1 MIAQALKKARE
12 DAGLTQLEL
21 SKAVNI
27 SVPTISRYESGERE
41 PKASDIATIAKVLN
55 VNVADFFDGGQTT
68 EDSISDTTAV
78 IGEHLKQC
86 REAANKLQKDVA
98 KFLGVSVDTIWRWE
112 NNKGV
117 PSLSQALALAK
128 FFNTSISVLSGE
140 DISSTN
146 AHAINSF
153 EHDNTA
159 MQEHHTVFVPKR
171 SPSKILRDIADLN
184 DELTETAGTFTEAE
198 AHSAEVLLKLCLEN
212 FAADGV
218 DSHKEET
225 A

>member
-1 MIAQALKKARE
+1 MAI
-12 DAGLTQLEL
+12 
-21 SKAVNI
+21 
-27 SVPTISRYESGERE
+27 
-41 PKASDIATIAKVLN
+41 
-55 VNVADFFDGGQTT
+55 
-68 EDSISDTTAV
+68 

-86 REAANKLQKDVA
+86 REAAKKLQKDAA

-112 NNKGV
+112 NDKGV
-117 PSLSQALALAK
+117 PSLSQALALAQ

-140 DISSTN
+140 EVSSACAPVMN
-146 AHAINSF
+146 PN
-153 EHDNTA
+153 ENDNVTA
-159 MQEHHTVFVPKR
+159 QEQHSGFTLRR

-184 DELTETAGTFTEAE
+184 DELAETAVTFTEAE

-212 FAADGV
+212 FAAGGV